1 MTITLLLDSTGQFL
15 GENLS
20 VRGGEGMSDSDKM
33 LVFAVVLLAIG
44 WIVLIVVELVLL
56 GILRGVRAVVRA
68 LTGRAR
74 PALEPA
80 EPEPEPEPEPED
92 AVPPGY
98 DLDGS
103 G

>member
-15 GENLS
+15 GETLS
-20 VRGGEGMSDSDKM
+20 AREGEGMSDSDRM
-33 LVFAVVLLAIG
+33 LVFAVVFLVIG
-44 WIVLIVVELVLL
+44 WIVLIVVGLVLL
-56 GILRGVRAVVRA
+56 GVFRGVRAVVRA

-74 PALEPA
+74 PATESA
-80 EPEPEPEPEPED
+80 EPED